1 MIKIVPHTIDYKY
14 LQRVNKGLKTLL
26 YASATTATIT
36 FLLNIFHLLPEYNE
50 ILQITLNSFTC
61 IFALAYFTLNIA
73 FNYFFQQAEVIRR
86 KDFIDNSLGTKL
98 SEKNSVGYYSNESN
112 STGIV
117 KLGLNCFEN
126 SLFTSTIVTKM
137 LFPMWRKTAIVL
149 VGFLCLALFTNNRT
163 LTTVLQLALPLT
175 IIQQSIKL
183 YIFRN
188 SVKRIY
194 EEFYTIFSSTSGIH
208 LQNLIIRNVISY
220 ESTLAWGAVLV
231 DSKIYDE
238 VNPELSLVWDDIKTR
253 LNLNAQPSNN

>member
-183 YIFRN
+183 YI
-188 SVKRIY
+188 
-194 EEFYTIFSSTSGIH
+194 IFSSTSGIH